1 MAARR
6 KKEAGDRARTPQAK
20 EELRARILQEAI
32 VLFVDEG
39 YHGFTMRKLAVRIGY
54 TPTTIYFYF
63 KSKDELLFEVIS
75 NGWELFRKYLAVTAP
90 DPLARLVKVGE
101 RYLDFAFE
109 HPELYKLMFITR
121 PQFLF
126 DLREE
131 KVGPRWGIL
140 NEVAALAGD
149 ALGAGGKDRAAREA
163 MASLFWAEVHGL
175 ASLALTVPLVDE
187 KWARNNYA
195 FLVARLHG

>member
-1 MAARR
+1 MAVR
-6 KKEAGDRARTPQAK
+6 KKKERGDRARTPAAK
-20 EELRARILQEAI
+20 EELRGRILQEAI

-39 YHGFTMRKLAVRIGY
+39 YHGFTMRKLATRIGY

-75 NGWELFRKYLAVTAP
+75 NGWALFREYIGVAQG
-90 DPLARLVKVGE
+90 DPLISLTRLGE

-109 HPELYKLMFITR
+109 NPELYKLMFITR

-126 DLREE
+126 DLRADR
-131 KVGPRWGIL
+131 VTPRWGML
-140 NEVAALAGD
+140 GEVAALAGD
-149 ALGAGGKDRAAREA
+149 AFGAAGKDRETREA
-163 MASLFWAEVHGL
+163 LAALFWAEVHGL

-187 KWARNNYA
+187 KWARRNYA
-195 FLVARLHG
+195 FLVARLSA